1 MADSNPLS
9 NLMGGMNGSRRFLLL
24 GAAAVAVIAVWAV
37 SRWAGSPTYVTLY
50 RDLELNEV
58 SAVTEQ
64 LSKSG
69 IASKLGAGGTE
80 VMVPVAEIARARVA
94 LAKEGLPS
102 NGRPG
107 LELFDKQT
115 WGMTDFTQRVTYQ
128 RALEGELARTIGG
141 LRGIERAQVHLVMS
155 TPSPLR
161 NLERGAT
168 ASVVLTLKP
177 GTTLS
182 NDAVQGITYIVSNS
196 VEQLSSDNVAVM
208 DDAGRVLSV
217 PAGAGSIAGLT
228 TRQLEIQRSVEQ
240 YLVGKVE
247 ELLATV
253 VGSGR
258 ARAQVSAQLS
268 FDQVDRTIDTFDPDG
283 QVLKTEQKSEGGSGD
298 PTSAA
303 ETVISNEYQNSRK
316 LEKIVGSV
324 GNVSKLTVAVL
335 VDDKALRGDATRPG
349 PGAAL
354 GIDRIET
361 MVRNAIGVDST
372 RGDRVTVMAVPFEPV
387 AAPTAEGGDSKKAG
401 GPDITVLVERVS
413 RPLIGLV
420 AIVALVLL
428 AMQALKGGGR
438 AAAPAAPAAA
448 PGAGAESAGPAGGN
462 GNVAIHNRLNGEG
475 GKPDTTAQVVRAWL
489 AESS

>member
-1 MADSNPLS
+1 MAADLTGA
-9 NLMGGMNGSRRFLLL
+9 LRGMSGSRRFLLL
-24 GAAAVAVIAVWAV
+24 GGAAAAVIAVWAV
-37 SRWAGSPTYVTLY
+37 SQWAGAPTYVTLY
-50 RDLELNEV
+50 RDLELQSA

-69 IASKLGAGGTE
+69 IEHKLGAGGTE
-80 VMVPVAEIARARVA
+80 VLVPAAEIARARVA
-94 LAKEGLPS
+94 LAKDGLPT

-107 LELFDKQT
+107 LELFDKAT

-161 NLERGAT
+161 SLERGAT

-240 YLVGKVE
+240 YYVGKVE

-253 VGSGR
+253 VGIGR
-258 ARAQVSAQLS
+258 ARAQVAAQLS

-283 QVLKTEQKSEGGSGD
+283 QVLKTEQKSEGGAGD

-303 ETVISNEYQNSRK
+303 ETVISNEYQNSRR

-324 GNVSKLTVAVL
+324 GNVTKLTVAVL
-335 VDDKALRGDATRPG
+335 VDDQALRGGTRAV
-349 PGAAL
+349 AASSSVL
-354 GIDRIET
+354 GVDRIEA

-372 RGDRVTVMAVPFEPV
+372 RGDRVTVMSVPFEP
-387 AAPTAEGGDSKKAG
+387 AALPAAAGGDSKKAA
-401 GPDITVLVERVS
+401 GPDVTVLVERVS

-420 AIVALVLL
+420 AIAALVVL
-428 AMQALKGGGR
+428 AMQALKGSGR
-438 AAAPAAPAAA
+438 APAPSAPTTA
-448 PGAGAESAGPAGGN
+448 PPVETPVAPGGN
-462 GNVAIHNRLNGEG
+462 GHVAIHNRLNGEA
-475 GKPDTTAQVVRAWL
+475 GKGDTTAQVVRAWL

>member
-1 MADSNPLS
+1 MSDTPSSLAQT
-9 NLMGGMNGSRRFLLL
+9 MRGMSGSRRFLLL
-24 GAAAVAVIAVWAV
+24 GAAALAVVAVWAV
-37 SRWAGSPTYVTLY
+37 SRWAGAPTYVTLF
-50 RDLELNEV
+50 RDLELNEAGAV
-58 SAVTEQ
+58 SEQ
-64 LSKSG
+64 LGKSN
-69 IASKLGAGGTE
+69 ITYKLGAGGTE
-80 VMVPVAEIARARVA
+80 VMVPVADIARARVA

-107 LELFDKQT
+107 LELFDKAS

-141 LRGIERAQVHLVMS
+141 LRGVERAQVHLVMP
-155 TPSPLR
+155 TPSPLKS
-161 NLERGAT
+161 LERGAT

-177 GTTLS
+177 GVTLA

-247 ELLATV
+247 QLLATV
-253 VGSGR
+253 VGVGR

-283 QVLKTEQKSEGGSGD
+283 QVLKTEQKSEGGASD
-298 PTSAA
+298 QASAS
-303 ETVISNEYQNSRK
+303 ETVISNEYQNSRR

-324 GNVSKLTVAVL
+324 GNVSRLTVAVL
-335 VDDKALRGDATRPG
+335 VDDKALRGAGGTG
-349 PGAAL
+349 TSAL
-354 GIDRIET
+354 DVGRVET

-372 RGDRVTVMAVPFEPV
+372 RGDRVTVMALPFEPV
-387 AAPTAEGGDSKKAG
+387 AIPSGVGGDSKQAAKT
-401 GPDITVLVERVS
+401 DITVLVDRVS

-420 AIVALVLL
+420 AIAALVFL
-428 AMQALKGGGR
+428 ALQALKGGG
-438 AAAPAAPAAA
+438 AAR
-448 PGAGAESAGPAGGN
+448 GPATATSSHSEAAGSVASN
-462 GNVAIHNRLNGEG
+462 GNPALHNRLNGEG
-475 GKPDTTAQVVRAWL
+475 DGRTDNSAQVVRAWL
-489 AESS
+489 AENS